1 MNRYGR
7 GRPVVKTR
15 RPYYARA
22 DCRAGLTLWAQDPED
37 AETQFQEFA
46 AQVEDRFPEIVL
58 ELRELREED
67 VLF

>member
-22 DCRAGLTLWAQDPED
+22 DCRAGLKLWARDPED

-46 AQVEDRFPEIVL
+46 A
-58 ELRELREED
+58 
-67 VLF
+67 

>member
-22 DCRAGLTLWAQDPED
+22 DCRAGLTLWARDPED

-46 AQVEDRFPEIVL
+46 ADVYKRQAL
-58 ELRELREED
+58 TGLR
-67 VLF
+67 VF